1 MYTMITTRSKKLQIF
16 QTAVLIFLLTPSLF
30 LSQSKRYQWK
40 FNTVAHHLLQIEE
53 NSESGSVP
61 NDFDAK
67 YQLLD
72 NTIDNCLRAVK
83 GQDISAI
90 KDNEHAE
97 KILRMIDSAIFKERF
112 SVCVKVERL
121 SEALTLKRKGS
132 LGCFY
137 TDKDWKINYRS
148 ENYTKSDSLYH
159 VDCDLLSFIYLGV
172 GDVLKLSFHV
182 VEVPYHTF
190 IRWALPNGVSV
201 NWDVN
206 TAKITTDDEYRKGI
220 QGITPGFNKET
231 ELKLQYLKN
240 LTKNELIGYYYF
252 VVGRSLKK
260 EKKYPE
266 AQTAYLKSIQY
277 RPSNYIA
284 RYCLA
289 FMIVFTGAYHSQ
301 GDFLLAEKVAGEAYH
316 LYPEDQ
322 EVVETYACSLALL
335 GKFSEAK
342 DILKSFLHYD
352 TDLYNA
358 FEKNENGIEV
368 FKKKH
373 TIID

>member
-1 MYTMITTRSKKLQIF
+1 MYTTIAHQLLELEEKSDPDSK
-16 QTAVLIFLLTPSLF
+16 V
-30 LSQSKRYQWK
+30 
-40 FNTVAHHLLQIEE
+40 
-53 NSESGSVP
+53 
-61 NDFDAK
+61 DFDTEYK
-67 YQLLD
+67 VLD
-72 NTIDNCLRAVK
+72 SIIGNCIQAVKSYDKFTIKNKEEAEKFLKTID
-83 GQDISAI
+83 ST
-90 KDNEHAE
+90 
-97 KILRMIDSAIFKERF
+97 IFMQPF

-137 TDKDWKINYRS
+137 TDRDWKINYRS
-148 ENYTKSDSLYH
+148 ENYIKSGYLYH

-172 GDVLKLSFHV
+172 GEVLNLPFHL

-190 IRWALPNGVSV
+190 IRWTLPNGLSV

-220 QGITPGFNKET
+220 MGITPGFSKET

-260 EKKYPE
+260 ERKYPE

-277 RPSNYIA
+277 RPSDYLA

-289 FMIVFTGAYHSQ
+289 FMIIFTGAYHSQ
-301 GDFLLAEKVAGEAYH
+301 DDFLLAEKVAGEAYH
-316 LYPEDQ
+316 LYSEDQ

-342 DILKSFLHYD
+342 SILKSFPHYD

-358 FEKNENGIEV
+358 FEKKESGIEV

-373 TIID
+373 TVVD